1 MFIKNWKKEIVT
13 IPNLLSLFRLILLP
27 VYVHIYMTAT
37 TDKQFLVAGS
47 IMVLSCLT
55 DLFDGKIARSFNQ
68 ITNLGKI
75 LDPLADKITQFTLTF
90 CLSLKYSV
98 LHPVLA
104 LFIVKELFQLI
115 MGLIHFMQG
124 RMLPGALM
132 SGKVCTTILFVSLT
146 ALVLLPNMKSGF
158 INFIATVDGIF
169 LTISFVSYISAYLG
183 KNPKVQDM
191 GA

>member
-13 IPNLLSLFRLILLP
+13 IPNLLSLFRLLLLP
-27 VYVHIYMTAT
+27 IYAHIYMTAT
-37 TDKQFLVAGS
+37 TDRQFIVAGS
-47 IMVLSCLT
+47 IMILSCLT
-55 DLFDGKIARSFNQ
+55 DLLDGKIARSFNQ

-98 LHPVLA
+98 LHPVLG
-104 LFIVKELFQLI
+104 LFIVKEIFQLV
-115 MGLIHFMQG
+115 MGMIHFVQG

-132 SGKVCTTILFVSLT
+132 PGKICTTILFVSLT
-146 ALVLLPNMKSGF
+146 ALVLLPDMKAGF

-169 LTISFVSYISAYLG
+169 LAISFISYISAYLG
-183 KNPKVQDM
+183 KDPKVQDM
-191 GA
+191 EA